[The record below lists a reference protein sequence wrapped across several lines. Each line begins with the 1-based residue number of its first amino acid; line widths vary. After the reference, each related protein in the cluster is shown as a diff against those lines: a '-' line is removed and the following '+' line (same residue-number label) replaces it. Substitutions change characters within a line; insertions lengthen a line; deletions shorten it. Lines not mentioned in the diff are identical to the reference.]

1 MDRELKIFYRAI
13 FEQSPTGFVIL
24 NREGKIVDV
33 NDATLQILKASRTDL
48 IGVSFLGLKDKNMIA
63 ILEKS
68 LSGETQQY
76 EGPYFTSVSKMTIQ
90 IALRAA
96 PIFDDFDHINGV
108 VLTFEDITK
117 RKNTEKKLA
126 RNLSKRIEMQR
137 ALREKELKFR
147 ALFEAAGDAIFLM
160 DERFFLECNRKTEE
174 IFGCKKEDI
183 IGHSPVDF
191 SPEFQPDGTLS
202 LEKAAYKI
210 SLAFGGKPQTF
221 EWLHCKKDR
230 TNFDA
235 EVTLNSVT
243 VGGKHLLQAIVRDIS
258 ERKKSEEQIRALNEE
273 LEVKVLLRTEQLN
286 ASNHYLERT
295 NINLRSAL
303 SELKSTQ
310 AQLVQS
316 EKMAVLGQLIAGI
329 AHEIN
334 TPLGAIISSNEG
346 IQSVFREGWESFLA
360 EYSRFDEIEKKLWRN
375 LFSKGSILPEF
386 YDSIEERR
394 KRKAIRDRLK
404 ASGFSK
410 TDSLSDNLAELGIHL
425 EDLPELVKDVSKER
439 FHFVVENAVHLSG
452 IFRQSNVIR
461 EAAHKASQV
470 IRALKTYVYQDHA
483 GVSEVNVPE
492 QLDLVLTLYYN
503 KLKNG
508 VEIVRRFSEPSL
520 AYGQADQLTQ
530 VWANLINNAFQAI
543 SYKGRLEL
551 ETQKEG
557 NYLNVLITDNGPG
570 IPPEIRDKIFEP
582 FFTTKAKGEGSGL
595 GLDICRKIVESH
607 KGRIEVESTVG
618 RTTFKVILPSRPK

>member
-1 MDRELKIFYRAI
+1 M
-13 FEQSPTGFVIL
+13 

>member
-1 MDRELKIFYRAI
+1 MDRELEIFYRAI
-13 FEQSPTGFVIL
+13 FEQSPTGFILL
-24 NREGKIVDV
+24 NREGKIADV
-33 NDATLQILKASRTDL
+33 NEATLQILKATRADL
-48 IGVSFLGLKDKNMIA
+48 IGVSFLSLKDKNMIA

-68 LSGETQQY
+68 LSGKTQQY
-76 EGPYFTSVSKMTIQ
+76 EGPYFTTVSKMTIQ

-96 PIFDDFDHINGV
+96 PIFDYFNRINGV

-174 IFGCKKEDI
+174 IFGCQKEDI

-191 SPEFQPDGTLS
+191 SPEFQPDGTFS
-202 LEKAAYKI
+202 LEKAADKI
-210 SLAFGGKPQTF
+210 SLAFAGKPQTF

-243 VGGKHLLQAIVRDIS
+243 VGGKRLLQAIVRDIS
-258 ERKKSEEQIRALNEE
+258 ERKKSEEQIRKLNEE
-273 LEVKVLLRTEQLN
+273 LEMKVLLRTEQLN
-286 ASNHYLERT
+286 ASNNYLEHT
-295 NINLRSAL
+295 NLNLRSAL
-303 SELKSTQ
+303 LELKSTQ

-329 AHEIN
+329 AHEVN

-425 EDLPELVKDVSKER
+425 EDLPEIIKDVPKER
-439 FHFVVENAVHLSG
+439 FHFVVANAVHLSG

-483 GVSEVNVPE
+483 GASEVNVPE

-503 KLKNG
+503 KLKHG
-508 VEIVRRFSEPSL
+508 VEIVRKFSEPSL

-543 SYKGRLEL
+543 SYKGRLEI

-570 IPPEIRDKIFEP
+570 IPPEIQDKIFEP

-607 KGRIEVESTVG
+607 KGKIEVESRVG
-618 RTTFKVILPSRPK
+618 KTTFKVILPSHPK

>member
-1 MDRELKIFYRAI
+1 MDRELEIFYRAI

-33 NDATLQILKASRTDL
+33 NEATLNILNATRTDL
-48 IGVSFLGLKDKNMIA
+48 LGASFLGLKDKNMIA

-76 EGPYFTSVSKMTIQ
+76 EGPYFTTVSKMTIQ

-96 PIFDDFDHINGV
+96 PIFDDLNRIDGV

-126 RNLSKRIEMQR
+126 RNLTKRIEMQKS
-137 ALREKELKFR
+137 LREKELKFR

-160 DERFFLECNRKTEE
+160 DERLFLECNRKTEE
-174 IFGCKKEDI
+174 IFGCEKEDI

-202 LEKAAYKI
+202 MEKAANKI
-210 SLAFGGKPQTF
+210 SLAFAGKPQTF

-243 VGGKHLLQAIVRDIS
+243 VGGKRLLQAIVRDIS
-258 ERKKSEEQIRALNEE
+258 ERKKSEEQIRKLNEE

-286 ASNHYLERT
+286 ASNKYLERT
-295 NINLRSAL
+295 NLNLRSTL

-329 AHEIN
+329 AHEVN

-360 EYSRFDEIEKKLWRN
+360 EYSQFDEIEKKLWRS

-386 YDSIEERR
+386 YDSLEERR

-410 TDSLSDNLAELGIHL
+410 TDSLSDDLAELGIHI
-425 EDLPELVKDVSKER
+425 EDLPDIIKDVPKER
-439 FHFVVENAVHLSG
+439 FHFVVANAVHLSG

-461 EAAHKASQV
+461 EAAYKASQV

-483 GVSEVNVPE
+483 GVTMVNVPE

-503 KLKNG
+503 KLKHG
-508 VEIVRRFSEPSL
+508 VEIVRKFYEPSM

-570 IPPEIRDKIFEP
+570 IPPEIQDKIFEP

-595 GLDICRKIVESH
+595 GLDICKKIVESH
-607 KGRIEVESTVG
+607 RGKIEVESRVG
-618 RTTFKVILPSRPK
+618 KTTFKVILPSHPK